1 MSNIFDSTNYPT
13 QLPAELQ
20 IGDYW
25 AWKRTD
31 LASSYPLADYSLKYI
46 FYLVSGS
53 TASNFTIDASE
64 SNGEYVFA
72 TSSTVKPIGDYKW
85 TAVITKTAGNVPA
98 VIDTGYITIVSD
110 AVRSHTKLV
119 LDSIEAVIEN
129 RATMDQ
135 ASMSIAG
142 RSLSRMSIDELMT
155 FKDRYKLD
163 WLKEV
168 KKARVKNNQGSG
180 NIIKARF
187 GSANTYNPTDFS

>member
-72 TSSTVKPIGDYKW
+72 TSSTAKPIGDYKW
-85 TAVITKTAGNVPA
+85 TAVITKTAGNVAA
-98 VIDTGYITIVSD
+98 VIDTGYITLVSD
-110 AVRSHTKLV
+110 GIRSHTKLV

-129 RATMDQ
+129 RATIDQ

>member
-1 MSNIFDSTNYPT
+1 MNNIFDSTNYPT

-20 IGDYW
+20 VGDYW

-53 TASNFTIDASE
+53 TPSNFTIDASE
-64 SNGEYVFA
+64 SGGEYVFA

-85 TAVITKTAGNVPA
+85 TAVITKTSGSVAA
-98 VIDTGYITIVSD
+98 VIDTGYVTVISD
-110 AVRSHTKLV
+110 AIRSHTKLV
-119 LDSIEAVIEN
+119 LDSLEAVIAN

-135 ASMSIAG
+135 SSMSIAG
-142 RSLSRMSIDELMT
+142 RSLSRMSVDELMQ
-155 FKDRYKLD
+155 FRDRYKMD

-180 NIIKARF
+180 NNIKVRF
-187 GSANTYNPTDFS
+187 GNNETYNPTDLT